1 MNDRVVI
8 AERLDDRSHHLIKQA
23 LMINPALDKCGLQQR
38 RFFIQRDQDA
48 VQIGRGIHNVPD
60 PFDIVLILG
69 RAVHDRL
76 DLGQSARFELDA
88 PVGTVG
94 KRVNQIMV
102 NPIQRI
108 ETFGHLK
115 NFCQRLLIENVSVF
129 DLQHNLERIR
139 APNRRRVL
147 IMRLDKF
154 MRLGQLFIEACHQ
167 IKLQGKS
174 GKDEG
179 DRRHTD

>member
-1 MNDRVVI
+1 MHLHRVTDCPRRNKKRDDQGQGIKAKTNHLDKPESPNSRYNSSNSRPQCATDVVKIQIQQDPHQHGRGQKDPIHLLAVIIHPAVQGGLSGNMNDRVVI

-76 DLGQSARFELDA
+76 DLG
-88 PVGTVG
+88 
-94 KRVNQIMV
+94 
-102 NPIQRI
+102 
-108 ETFGHLK
+108 
-115 NFCQRLLIENVSVF
+115 
-129 DLQHNLERIR
+129 
-139 APNRRRVL
+139 
-147 IMRLDKF
+147 
-154 MRLGQLFIEACHQ
+154 
-167 IKLQGKS
+167 
-174 GKDEG
+174 
-179 DRRHTD
+179 